1 MQLSS
6 TFLHVG
12 IIIIII
18 IIIITTTT
26 TITDGKIQN
35 LQILFIH

>member
-18 IIIITTTT
+18 IIITTTTT